1 MRLKFIGTGN
11 AAGTPAYGC
20 NCGACVKAMNIIE
33 HRRGPCSAE
42 LMFDDESLLL
52 DAGSLQL
59 PQRYP
64 AGSFSR
70 VLLTHYH
77 MDHVQGLFPIRWGV
91 GDLIP
96 VHGPADEQGCDDL
109 FKHPGILDFSETLA
123 AFEQRQFGN
132 LTVTPLPL
140 NHSKLCLGYA
150 LEHRGKRLAYL
161 TDTAGLPESTA
172 AFLKDWSPNVMVLD
186 CSMPPQKR
194 EPSNH
199 NDLPMAIE
207 VHEIIA
213 PQRTYLTH
221 ISHTLDHWLSNN
233 IGVIPPGMVV
243 ANDGLII
250 DLDNV

>member
-1 MRLKFIGTGN
+1 MRLKFVGTGN
-11 AAGTPAYGC
+11 AAGMPAYGC
-20 NCGACVKAMNIIE
+20 DCTACIRAKNIIE
-33 HRRGPCSAE
+33 HRRGPCSAA
-42 LMFDDESLLL
+42 LMFDNETLLL

-59 PQRYP
+59 SERFPS
-64 AGSFSR
+64 GSFSR

-91 GDLIP
+91 GEMIP

-109 FKHPGILDFSETLA
+109 LKHPGILDFSDTLVE
-123 AFEQRQFGN
+123 FKQRQFGT
-132 LTVTPLPL
+132 LSVTPLPL

-150 LEHRGKRLAYL
+150 LEHRGERLAYL
-161 TDTAGLPESTA
+161 TDTAGLPESTT

-194 EPSNH
+194 EPRNH

-207 VHEIIA
+207 IHETIA
-213 PQRTYLTH
+213 PKKTYLTH
-221 ISHTLDHWLSNN
+221 ISHTLDYWLSNN
-233 IGVIPPGMVV
+233 IGALPPKMVI

-250 DLDNV
+250 DLDNL